1 MAATSGLPISSCW
14 VVTEA
19 LKGLQN
25 QATGLAEALG
35 LKFELKELKTRTL
48 IRKILPGGGPGF
60 TPPWP
65 DLLITCGRQSVPAAL
80 SVRRASKNKTF
91 TVHIQDPMVDPSEF
105 DAVVVPA
112 HDKVRGANVFV
123 TQGAC
128 NRVTRKELDEAA
140 EKFKPLFKD
149 LPRPLIGVLVGGKT
163 RYEGFSPASIHDF
176 AAKLKAAAI
185 ASGGALAVTP
195 SRRTGDENIASL
207 KRELAKLPLYMWDG
221 LSDNPYFGLLA
232 LAQYIV
238 VTGDSISMISE
249 ACTTGKPVFIYELPK
264 TGKRHKRFCS
274 TFFNSRMARP
284 FEGTL
289 GKWNYTP
296 LEDTRQAAEFVIR
309 CYTARQLRC
318 RDDHSEFLRF

>member
-1 MAATSGLPISSCW
+1 MAATTGLPVSSCW

-25 QATGLAEALG
+25 QAAGLAEALG
-35 LKFELKELKTRTL
+35 LKFELKEFKTRSI
-48 IRKILPGGGPGF
+48 IRKIFRTGDYGL

-80 SVRRASKNKTF
+80 AVRRASKLKTF
-91 TVHIQDPMVDPSEF
+91 CVHIQDPMADPAGF
-105 DAVVVPA
+105 DVVIVPA
-112 HDKVRGANVFV
+112 HDDLRAANVFV
-123 TQGAC
+123 TQGAP
-128 NRVTRKELDEAA
+128 NLVTPKRLAEAA

-149 LPRPLIGVLVGGKT
+149 LPRPLIGVLVGGKN

-176 AAKLKAAAI
+176 STKLKTAVTS
-185 ASGGALAVTP
+185 SGGALAVTP
-195 SRRTGDENIASL
+195 SRRTGEENVTSL
-207 KRELAKLPLYMWDG
+207 KRELKSVPLYMWDG

-232 LAQYIV
+232 LSDALV

-264 TGKRHKRFCS
+264 CGKRHKRFCHS
-274 TFFNSRMARP
+274 LFNSGTARP

-289 GKWNYTP
+289 GKWNYPP
-296 LEDTRQAAEFVIR
+296 LEDTRKAAEFVIQ

-318 RDDHSEFLRF
+318 RDKQGEFLRF